1 MASITSS
8 QFHILE
14 NEIRDNIN
22 LKAKLNAILEEV
34 REVVS
39 FEIHDT
45 CRAMTKASES
55 DAEFYND
62 YETLDCE
69 AWTPDYIDLITL
81 NALRDIVNKT
91 ILEEVANNITEHTA
105 LELESYEDYERE
117 MQKDYER
124 EMQKEYEREMQ
135 KEYDGYKSELRKEY
149 DREMR
154 GY

>member
-1 MASITSS
+1 MASITNS
-8 QFHILE
+8 QFQILK
-14 NEIRDNIN
+14 NEIKDNIN

-45 CRAMTKASES
+45 CRAMTKAAES
-55 DAEFYND
+55 DAELYND

-81 NALRDIVNKT
+81 TALRDLVDQT
-91 ILEEVANNITEHTA
+91 IAEERTQEAHIA
-105 LELESYEDYERE
+105 
-117 MQKDYER
+117 YER

-135 KEYDGYKSELRKEY
+135 KEYDGYKSELREEY

>member
-1 MASITSS
+1 MSHITSS

-14 NEIRDNIN
+14 NEIQDNIN

-45 CRAMTKASES
+45 CRAMTKSSES
-55 DAEFYND
+55 DAKLYKD

-69 AWTPDYIDLITL
+69 AWAPDYIDLITL
-81 NALRDIVNKT
+81 KALRGLVDQTIEKEKT
-91 ILEEVANNITEHTA
+91 QEAHTVY
-105 LELESYEDYERE
+105 ELESYE
-117 MQKDYER
+117 DYER

>member
-1 MASITSS
+1 MASITNS

-39 FEIHDT
+39 FEIHST

-105 LELESYEDYERE
+105 RELESYE
-117 MQKDYER
+117 DYER

-135 KEYDGYKSELRKEY
+135 KEYEREMQKDYDGYKSELRKEY

>member
-45 CRAMTKASES
+45 CRAMTKASKADTEL
-55 DAEFYND
+55 YND

-69 AWTPDYIDLITL
+69 AWTPDYIDLIVL
-81 NALRDIVNKT
+81 DRLRDLVNKT
-91 ILEEVANNITEHTA
+91 VVEEVTNNIVKHTE
-105 LELESYEDYERE
+105 D
-117 MQKDYER
+117 
-124 EMQKEYEREMQ
+124 
-135 KEYDGYKSELRKEY
+135 
-149 DREMR
+149 
-154 GY
+154 

>member
-1 MASITSS
+1 MASITNS
-8 QFHILE
+8 QFQILK
-14 NEIRDNIN
+14 NEIQDNIN

-55 DAEFYND
+55 DAELYND

-81 NALRDIVNKT
+81 NALRKLVDQTIAEEKT
-91 ILEEVANNITEHTA
+91 QEAYTA
-105 LELESYEDYERE
+105 HELEVYEA
-117 MQKDYER
+117 
-124 EMQKEYEREMQ
+124 YEREMQ
-135 KEYDGYKSELRKEY
+135 KEYDGYKSELREEY

>member
-1 MASITSS
+1 MAHITSS

-14 NEIRDNIN
+14 NEIQDNIN

-45 CRAMTKASES
+45 CRAMTKAAES
-55 DAEFYND
+55 DAELYND

-81 NALRDIVNKT
+81 NVLRDIVSKT
-91 ILEEVANNITEHTA
+91 ITEEVMNNIVEHTA
-105 LELESYEDYERE
+105 QELESYED
-117 MQKDYER
+117 
-124 EMQKEYEREMQ
+124 YEREMQ
-135 KEYDGYKSELRKEY
+135 KEYDGYKSELREEY

>member
-1 MASITSS
+1 MANITNS

-22 LKAKLNAILEEV
+22 LKAKLNEILEEV

-55 DAEFYND
+55 DAELYND

-69 AWTPDYIDLITL
+69 FWTPDYIDLITL

-91 ILEEVANNITEHTA
+91 ILEEVAKNIVEHT
-105 LELESYEDYERE
+105 ED
-117 MQKDYER
+117 
-124 EMQKEYEREMQ
+124 
-135 KEYDGYKSELRKEY
+135 
-149 DREMR
+149 
-154 GY
+154 

>member
-105 LELESYEDYERE
+105 RELESYG
-117 MQKDYER
+117 DYER

-135 KEYDGYKSELRKEY
+135 KEYEREMQKDYDGYKSELRKEY

>member
-22 LKAKLNAILEEV
+22 LKAKLNEILEEV

-45 CRAMTKASES
+45 CRSMTKASES
-55 DAEFYND
+55 DAELYND

-105 LELESYEDYERE
+105 RELESYEDYERE
-117 MQKDYER
+117 MQKEYER

>member
-1 MASITSS
+1 MAYITDS

-45 CRAMTKASES
+45 CKAMTKAAES
-55 DAEFYND
+55 DVELYKD

-81 NALRDIVNKT
+81 NALRDIVSKT
-91 ILEEVANNITEHTA
+91 ITEEVTNNIVEHTA
-105 LELESYEDYERE
+105 QEPESYE
-117 MQKDYER
+117 DYER

>member
-1 MASITSS
+1 MSHITSS
-8 QFHILE
+8 QFQILK
-14 NEIRDNIN
+14 NEIKDNIN
-22 LKAKLNAILEEV
+22 LKAKLNTILEEV

-45 CRAMTKASES
+45 CRAMTKASKA
-55 DAEFYND
+55 DAELYND

-81 NALRDIVNKT
+81 DALRDIVSKT
-91 ILEEVANNITEHTA
+91 ITEEVMNNIVEHTA
-105 LELESYEDYERE
+105 QEPESYE
-117 MQKDYER
+117 DYER

-135 KEYDGYKSELRKEY
+135 KDYDGYKSELRKEY
-149 DREMR
+149 DRGMR

>member
-1 MASITSS
+1 MSHITSS
-8 QFHILE
+8 QFQILK
-14 NEIRDNIN
+14 NEIKDNIN

-55 DAEFYND
+55 DVELYND

-81 NALRDIVNKT
+81 NALRDMVSKT
-91 ILEEVANNITEHTA
+91 ITEEVMNNIVEHTA
-105 LELESYEDYERE
+105 QEPESYE
-117 MQKDYER
+117 DYER

-135 KEYDGYKSELRKEY
+135 KEYDGYKSELREEY

>member
-14 NEIRDNIN
+14 NEIRGNIN

-105 LELESYEDYERE
+105 RELESYEDYERE
-117 MQKDYER
+117 MQKD
-124 EMQKEYEREMQ
+124 
-135 KEYDGYKSELRKEY
+135 YDGYKSELRKEY

>member
-14 NEIRDNIN
+14 NEIRGNIN
-22 LKAKLNAILEEV
+22 LKAKLNEILEEV

-105 LELESYEDYERE
+105 RELESYEDYERE

-124 EMQKEYEREMQ
+124 EMQKDYEREMQ
-135 KEYDGYKSELRKEY
+135 KDYDGYKSELRKEY

>member
-1 MASITSS
+1 MAGITSS

-39 FEIHDT
+39 FEIHST

-55 DAEFYND
+55 DVELYND

-91 ILEEVANNITEHTA
+91 ILEEIANNITEHTA
-105 LELESYEDYERE
+105 RELESYE
-117 MQKDYER
+117 DYER

-135 KEYDGYKSELRKEY
+135 KEYEREMQKDYDGYKSELRKEY

>member
-55 DAEFYND
+55 DAELYND

-81 NALRDIVNKT
+81 KALRGLVDQTIEKEKT
-91 ILEEVANNITEHTA
+91 QEAHTTW
-105 LELESYEDYERE
+105 ELESYEDYERE
-117 MQKDYER
+117 VQKD
-124 EMQKEYEREMQ
+124 
-135 KEYDGYKSELRKEY
+135 YDGYKSELRY
-149 DREMR
+149 
-154 GY
+154 

>member
-1 MASITSS
+1 MASITNS
-8 QFHILE
+8 QFQILK
-14 NEIRDNIN
+14 NEIQDNIN

-55 DAEFYND
+55 DAELYND

-81 NALRDIVNKT
+81 NALRKLVDQTIAEEKT
-91 ILEEVANNITEHTA
+91 QEAYTA
-105 LELESYEDYERE
+105 HELEVYEA
-117 MQKDYER
+117 YER

-135 KEYDGYKSELRKEY
+135 KEYDGYKSELREEY

>member
-1 MASITSS
+1 MASITNS
-8 QFHILE
+8 QFQILK

-55 DAEFYND
+55 DAELYKD

-69 AWTPDYIDLITL
+69 AWTPDYIDLIVL
-81 NALRDIVNKT
+81 DQLRDLVSKT
-91 ILEEVANNITEHTA
+91 VVEEVMNNIVEHT
-105 LELESYEDYERE
+105 ED
-117 MQKDYER
+117 
-124 EMQKEYEREMQ
+124 
-135 KEYDGYKSELRKEY
+135 
-149 DREMR
+149 
-154 GY
+154 

>member
-1 MASITSS
+1 MASITNS

-39 FEIHDT
+39 FEIHST
-45 CRAMTKASES
+45 YRAMTKASES
-55 DAEFYND
+55 DAELYND

-81 NALRDIVNKT
+81 KALRGLVDQTIEKEKT
-91 ILEEVANNITEHTA
+91 QEAHTA
-105 LELESYEDYERE
+105 WELESYE
-117 MQKDYER
+117 DYER

>member
-14 NEIRDNIN
+14 NEIRANIN
-22 LKAKLNAILEEV
+22 LKATLNAILEEV

-55 DAEFYND
+55 DAELYND
-62 YETLDCE
+62 YEKLDCE

-105 LELESYEDYERE
+105 QELESYEDYERE
-117 MQKDYER
+117 MQKEYER

>member
-1 MASITSS
+1 MASITNS

-39 FEIHDT
+39 FEIHST

-55 DAEFYND
+55 DAELYND

-105 LELESYEDYERE
+105 RELESYE
-117 MQKDYER
+117 
-124 EMQKEYEREMQ
+124 EYEREMQ